1 MSALIDWGFFLKKTL
16 TLTIL
21 VDPFLTAPLFVLA
34 TTGMTV
40 QARVRFARVLSA
52 AVAIGLLGGGLLG
65 LHVLSFMGVTLASIQ
80 FAGGVITFGM
90 ALAMV
95 VAKEDAVKG
104 VGAHSGSAV
113 QASLVPM
120 AMPLLVGP
128 AALAYVMAT
137 SPFEQVGDLVHIVVS
152 PLVAAVVTWVV
163 LEVAARTGQLFS
175 RQALELMERL
185 AGFLLAAIAVEMM
198 AAGLRALFPSLLGV
212 APAPA

>member
-1 MSALIDWGFFLKKTL
+1 MSTLLDWGFVLKKTL

-34 TTGMTV
+34 TAGMSL
-40 QARVRFARVLSA
+40 QARVRFARVLSV
-52 AVAIGLLGGGLLG
+52 AVAVGLLGGGLLG

-80 FAGGVITFGM
+80 LAGGVITFGV

-104 VGAHSGSAV
+104 VDAHGGSAV
-113 QASLVPM
+113 QASLVPL
-120 AMPLLVGP
+120 AMPFLVGP

-137 SPFEQVGDLVHIVVS
+137 SQIERATDLVHIVVS
-152 PLVAAVVTWVV
+152 PLIAALITWVV
-163 LEVAARTGQLFS
+163 LEVAARTGQRFS

-198 AAGLRALFPSLLGV
+198 AAGLRAMFPAVLGA
-212 APAPA
+212 APLPA